1 MSLISSSF
9 IPIIILFIVSYGVF
23 KKVKVYEVFVEGAKD
38 GLKICKNIFPYLL
51 CMLLAIKVFRESGI
65 LEYIINFIE
74 PFTNVLGVPK
84 EVITQIFIKP
94 LSGSGALGIFTDNM
108 KNFGPDSFLGVL
120 SSVLMGSTETIFYTI
135 ALYFGAVK
143 IKKIRHTLW
152 TAILS
157 EIIGVILAINIT
169 KIIFFN

>member
-1 MSLISSSF
+1 MVCLRKLRF
-9 IPIIILFIVSYGVF
+9 MKY
-23 KKVKVYEVFVEGAKD
+23 FVEGAKD

-94 LSGSGALGIFTDNM
+94 LSGSGALGIFTDNI

-143 IKKIRHTLW
+143 IKKIRHKLW

>member
-74 PFTNVLGVPK
+74 PFTNILGIPK

-94 LSGSGALGIFTDNM
+94 LSGSGALGIFTDNI

-120 SSVLMGSTETIFYTI
+120 FSVLMGSTETIFYTI

>member
-1 MSLISSSF
+1 MISSSF
-9 IPIIILFIVSYGVF
+9 IPIIILFIVLYGMF
-23 KKVKVYEVFVEGAKD
+23 KKVKVYEAFVEGAKE

-51 CMLLAIKVFRESGI
+51 CMLLAIKIFRESGV
-65 LEYIINFIE
+65 LEYIINLIE
-74 PFTNVLGVPK
+74 PFVKMLGIPK
-84 EVITQIFIKP
+84 EVLTQIFIKP
-94 LSGSGALGIFTDNM
+94 LSGSGALGVFMDNI

-135 ALYFGAVK
+135 PLYFGAIK

-152 TAILS
+152 VAIMA
-157 EIIGVILAINIT
+157 EIIGVIIAVNIT

>member
-120 SSVLMGSTETIFYTI
+120 FSVLMGSTETIFYTI